1 MKFKIVVIL
10 LIFSVS
16 VTAEQI
22 KLKDYKTVQSSVFWE
37 NLYPNG
43 GYSFYCGLKFSNR
56 SEAENG
62 EKLSIE
68 HIVPANEMTKLF
80 NCGTR
85 KQCRKDNVSF
95 NRMEA
100 DLHNMYPASS
110 RVNSS
115 RQDVELGII
124 EGENHRFEWCDYER
138 ISGLAEPRKITR
150 GNIARSYFYMIKEY
164 NLVISDEYKERL
176 KKWNRI
182 DLPTCNEIKRNNI
195 IEKIQGTRNRFIDL
209 PELAESL

>member
-1 MKFKIVVIL
+1 MKFKILVIL

-85 KQCRKDNVSF
+85 KQCQKDNVSF

-100 DLHNMYPASS
+100 DLHNMYPASG

-138 ISGLAEPRKITR
+138 IPGLAEPRKITR

-176 KKWNRI
+176 KEWNRI
-182 DLPTCNEIKRNNI
+182 DLPTCNELKRNNI
-195 IEKIQGTRNRFIDL
+195 IERIQGTRNRFIDL